1 MPRLPWTGRRRPGEE
16 ERALSRTQIEDE
28 RRLAREQEQLAE
40 AYAVQV
46 VLGERS
52 VGEPDDSVKRL
63 AVMAVNCGSYTI
75 RRVEAQ
81 VSYDGKSRA
90 AHAKYQRL
98 PGFGEVRERLR
109 DGWSPSSERALHGV
123 LTPRD
128 AGIRFESDD
137 VHVRHPNSPYPPV
150 RWTDRWGRAGSI
162 GSARCGASA
171 MASRG
176 PCDKS
181 SGRTSAVALAMSHP
195 AASLPAAFLKTH
207 HAAVSACAMSG
218 APIAITTV
226 TRT

>member
-1 MPRLPWTGRRRPGEE
+1 MPRLPWTGRPRPGEE

-63 AVMAVNCGSYTI
+63 AVMAVNPGSYTI

-81 VSYDGKSRA
+81 VSYDGKSLA
-90 AHAKYQRL
+90 AHARYQRL

-137 VHVRHPNSPYPPV
+137 VHVRHPKSPYPPV
-150 RWTDRWGRAGSI
+150 RWTDRGDVLAA
-162 GSARCGASA
+162 SARRGAA
-171 MASRG
+171 
-176 PCDKS
+176 
-181 SGRTSAVALAMSHP
+181 HP
-195 AASLPAAFLKTH
+195 
-207 HAAVSACAMSG
+207 
-218 APIAITTV
+218 
-226 TRT
+226 R

>member
-1 MPRLPWTGRRRPGEE
+1 LWTDRRSATRIKAEHERSDRQLEE

-63 AVMAVNCGSYTI
+63 AVMAVNPGSYTI

-81 VSYDGKSRA
+81 VSYDGKSLA
-90 AHAKYQRL
+90 AHARYQRL

-137 VHVRHPNSPYPPV
+137 VHVRHPKSPYPPV
-150 RWTDRWGRAGSI
+150 RWTDRGDVLAA
-162 GSARCGASA
+162 SARRGAA
-171 MASRG
+171 
-176 PCDKS
+176 
-181 SGRTSAVALAMSHP
+181 HP
-195 AASLPAAFLKTH
+195 
-207 HAAVSACAMSG
+207 
-218 APIAITTV
+218 
-226 TRT
+226 R